1 MGAFCKYFLLFDLSR
16 DSPIVTCHVFVQIS
30 LPAVKAAL
38 RHILTNA
45 PALTALGRSD
55 LGVQAGLRTKAI
67 VVRTG
72 ISRCKVGHRPLEH
85 LISTWQGFAVKDTYG
100 EAAPAPWRW
109 SLQVILSPIFLVL
122 SPNLLKFCHPGS
134 LISCRFVQGFS
145 KVFRWILVC
154 FVRSDAGLCRFS
166 EIFCRIWLG

>member
-1 MGAFCKYFLLFDLSR
+1 MF
-16 DSPIVTCHVFVQIS
+16 FVQIS

-55 LGVQAGLRTKAI
+55 LGVQAGLRIKAI

-72 ISRCKVGHRPLEH
+72 ISRCKVGNRPLEH

-100 EAAPAPWRW
+100 EAAPVPWRW
-109 SLQVILSPIFLVL
+109 SLQVLLSPIILVL
-122 SPNLLKFCHPGS
+122 SPNPLKFCHPGS

-145 KVFRWILVC
+145 KLFCRFLDSFFRNMAL
-154 FVRSDAGLCRFS
+154 ACRFS
-166 EIFCRIWLG
+166 EIYLRIWTE